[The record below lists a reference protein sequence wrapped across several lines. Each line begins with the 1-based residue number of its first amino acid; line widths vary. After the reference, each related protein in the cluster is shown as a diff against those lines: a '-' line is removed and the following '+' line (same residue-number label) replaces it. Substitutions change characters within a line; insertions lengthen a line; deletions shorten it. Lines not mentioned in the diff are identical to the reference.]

1 MKDFPK
7 IMLASALGFVLAS
20 IALSVIS
27 MFFFF
32 ITLGSAISSMGEE
45 QFRLEDNSVLH
56 LKLTGSIEERSPA
69 DDPFTSFM
77 SDDATAV
84 IGLDEIVAAIRKAK
98 ENDKIKGI
106 YLDSRVFAASLPTL
120 AEIRGE
126 LVDFKESGKFI
137 YAYADTYSQSGY
149 YLASVADKVTINPEG
164 MLDIHGFAS
173 TPVFY
178 KDALQKLGIEMQVFK
193 VGTYKSAVEPFILN
207 EMSDASREQVNSYLT
222 DMWSFFGKQIA
233 DSRNM
238 SMAEIDS
245 LANVSTVFKD
255 VNYLVNSGL
264 VDTVVYETEMKNYL
278 RAQLDL
284 EKDAKIPSASVK
296 DMMSV
301 KRTVAKKSNNR
312 IALLYAVGN
321 ITSGNGSQDIQD
333 KFVVNEIEKLR
344 KDESVKAVVFRV
356 NSGGG
361 SAYASEQIWKAINDL
376 KAEKPVVVSMGDLAA
391 SGGYYIS
398 CNADK
403 IFAQPTTITGSIGIF
418 GLIPNVKGTTE
429 KLGLDIDV
437 VKTHEFGDFGNIA
450 RPMNDRE
457 KEMLQAYVDRG
468 YDSFLSRCAEGRG
481 IPKDTLAKYAE
492 GRVWTGNQAL
502 KIGLVDELGN
512 IDDAI
517 TSAAELASLGDDYLV
532 YEYPKKRSI
541 IEELFDNKKTD
552 LAAKTLKQ
560 YLGDSYDV
568 FMKVKNIKDG
578 DVIQARMPY
587 DVNIY

>member
-106 YLDSRVFAASLPTL
+106 YLDSRVFAASLATL

-541 IEELFDNKKTD
+541 IEELFDTKKTD